1 MITKIKDFIKN
12 QIHKKNNLFPMTENC
27 DGFLFFLGNS
37 ENDKQLIINPKK
49 ISKIVKYIN
58 ENKILCI
65 TVNDAYFDKIENL
78 DFLKEIPNVEEIS
91 ILQNNLNLKPI
102 ENLKSLKS
110 LSFSETTEKL
120 NLNKFHNLEIL
131 GCDYRKVENLKECKN
146 LKSVS
151 LHFYNKEN
159 LVEFENFDNLEIL
172 FLVQTSI
179 KNFNGIEKLK
189 NINKIELHNSP
200 KLESLNGLPRN
211 SEKLRTLFIY
221 NAKNLID
228 YGKLDTLKNL
238 KKLQLVSGGE
248 IENLEIFEKMN
259 NLEYLQLGM
268 NIKNGDKIEL
278 MNKINKK

>member
-1 MITKIKDFIKN
+1 
-12 QIHKKNNLFPMTENC
+12 MTENC

>member
-1 MITKIKDFIKN
+1 
-12 QIHKKNNLFPMTENC
+12 MTENR
-27 DGFLFFLGNS
+27 DGFLFFLGSS

-159 LVEFENFDNLEIL
+159 LDEFQNFDNLEIL
-172 FLVQTSI
+172 FLIQTSI

-200 KLESLNGLPRN
+200 KLESLNGLPGN
-211 SEKLRTLFIY
+211 SEKLKTLSIY
-221 NAKNLID
+221 NAKKLID
-228 YGKLDTLKNL
+228 YEKLYTLKNL

-268 NIKNGDKIEL
+268 NIKNGNKIEL